1 MSVLQLLVL
10 ATTAVVELCFRCNT
24 GLLLLMKVGIVVDVA
39 IVVEVGGLATVFATF
54 ANDVASVVLIVVVV
68 AVVFV

>member
-10 ATTAVVELCFRCNT
+10 ATTAVVGLCFRCNT